1 MIDNTGAAGETI
13 YVDSTG
19 LNFNPSSNTLI
30 VTSQTYASANPIWIW
45 SGVDADSTTNFGST
59 GIGYNTLT
67 FQGSGFTGGAFADNT
82 AVGFESQ
89 NVAYGARNTSLGYR
103 SLYTYDTEAES
114 SGNVAIGALA
124 LYGDSGTP
132 NTVNGTVAI
141 GYRALRDGGGVN
153 NIAIGIDAARD
164 GVLTGFTNN
173 ILLGN
178 GVMINGGGGDG
189 SDNIIIGRAAF
200 LNPSNSSDNIAIGT
214 STLAAIT
221 TGDLNIVIGGQAGD
235 SITTGANNLLLGN
248 GAGSNITTGTDN
260 FIIGPYPGKSAT
272 NSRNIVIS
280 TYEGVPVLFSTGSN
294 GNVGIFTD
302 NPQFTFHVSGSAGGT
317 GGTLGARL
325 STAADNS
332 NIVSINRSTDEIQYT
347 PSMSIDTNALN
358 PSGSGGVNTNT
369 YLVLNNGYSINNEIE
384 YGYFERISLVN
395 GPPTTYVLLT
405 IPQTTY
411 YSVVIDYTTSD
422 SSYAFTRSQRFICHW
437 DNGTGITYT
446 NSGAPDLGSI
456 NVDHI
461 LKGII
466 SGGNIQIRLT
476 NYLSSGR
483 IIGDYKLFK
492 KI

>member
-1 MIDNTGAAGETI
+1 
-13 YVDSTG
+13 
-19 LNFNPSSNTLI
+19 
-30 VTSQTYASANPIWIW
+30 
-45 SGVDADSTTNFGST
+45 
-59 GIGYNTLT
+59 
-67 FQGSGFTGGAFADNT
+67 
-82 AVGFESQ
+82 
-89 NVAYGARNTSLGYR
+89 
-103 SLYTYDTEAES
+103 
-114 SGNVAIGALA
+114 
-124 LYGDSGTP
+124 
-132 NTVNGTVAI
+132 VNGTVAI

-200 LNPSNSSDNIAIGT
+200 LNPTNSANNIAIGR
-214 STLAAIT
+214 STLAVITEGDSNIAI
-221 TGDLNIVIGGQAGD
+221 GNLAGD
-235 SITTGANNLLLGN
+235 SITTGANNLLIGSS
-248 GAGSNITTGTDN
+248 AGGNITTGAQNT
-260 FIIGPYPGKSAT
+260 IIGPYLGKSAT
-272 NSRNIVIS
+272 DNRNIVIAN
-280 TYEGVPVLFSTGSN
+280 YEGTPVIFSTGSN

-347 PSMSIDTNALN
+347 PSMSIDTNAYN
-358 PSGSGGVNTNT
+358 PSGSGGTNTKT
-369 YLVLNNGYSINNEIE
+369 YLVLNDGYSINNEIE
-384 YGYFERISLVN
+384 YGYFERTGLTNS
-395 GPPTTYVLLT
+395 PPQNFTLLT

-437 DNGTGITYT
+437 DNGTGITFT

-456 NVDHI
+456 NAGHI
-461 LKGII
+461 LSGAIV
-466 SGGNIQIRLT
+466 GGNVQIRLF
-476 NYLSSGR
+476 NYLSSGK
-483 IIGDYKLFK
+483 IIGDFKLFK